1 MSTAL
6 PLNRMLATFRIIEY
20 TWGVNSALK
29 SFKAQVFQA
38 LAHPTRIAIVEALRD
53 GEMSAGA
60 LQAHLQVEQANLS
73 QHLAVLRARQIVVSR
88 KAGNQVYYTLRDPVL
103 IQVLDLLKQYFN
115 AHLSETAALLDEM
128 AADSKRPA

>member
-1 MSTAL
+1 
-6 PLNRMLATFRIIEY
+6 MLATFRIIEY
-20 TWGVNSALK
+20 TYRVNSALK
-29 SFKAQVFQA
+29 ALKAQLFQA

-73 QHLAVLRARQIVVSR
+73 QHLAVLRARQLVVSR
-88 KAGNQVYYTLRDPVL
+88 KSGNQVYYTLRDPLL
-103 IQVLDLLKQYFN
+103 IQVLDLLQQYVN

-128 AADSKRPA
+128 AADARRPA